1 MSASEA
7 QSGCGTNLQ
16 RVGVLCFSKFP
27 VMNTQKETKRRCT
40 IKKGETRK
48 LTTTTTKDREEKRE
62 KNMSHETVFVTV

>member
-40 IKKGETRK
+40 IKKGETTNLKKETER
-48 LTTTTTKDREEKRE
+48 EKRE
-62 KNMSHETVFVTV
+62 KNMNHETIFATV